1 MKARLQNVVSGGLSR
16 ALRIAQLGA
25 VRVAAS
31 AANSLHR
38 QAKHLEVRL
47 DGLDKGLDVEPITD
61 IAWPSIDLTQ
71 CDDPI
76 LAVLSSTEFE
86 SATRF
91 FADNPASQRSL
102 VSADR
107 RRRYS
112 IPFCAIYAP
121 ITYSKSE
128 VTKPGRRRH
137 YAEPL
142 HANSHGLVH
151 TVDPFRADYIT
162 ATVKHWPPELLKHV
176 RIHSMS
182 SMDFYMEMERQG
194 IHPGVVFVDGNHD
207 YEFALFDIGRAAKY
221 MSHGGFIFVDN
232 IAQPGPFLAA
242 RDFLAANPGWREL
255 GGQTEKHNTPR
266 SFDRARSAIPNTD
279 FIVLQAPRSYVVND
293 RPTTFGRMRWW
304 SPAVNGLELQ
314 LHEPAATGFLDIQV
328 VLRGFGSQPVEAI
341 GETTIRLE
349 AALGAISVPLQIKV
363 QGQFTYF
370 SVETWLIWRGDRPLY
385 LTVPPKPC
393 C

>member
-38 QAKHLEVRL
+38 HARYIEVRL
-47 DGLDKGLDVEPITD
+47 DGLDKGLDVEPIAD
-61 IAWPSIDLTQ
+61 IAWPSIDLAQ
-71 CDDPI
+71 SGDPV
-76 LAVLSSTEFE
+76 LAILSSIEFE
-86 SATRF
+86 PATRF

-102 VSADR
+102 VSPQAQALL
-107 RRRYS
+107 YS
-112 IPFCAIYAP
+112 ILRNLQPDHVFEIGSYKAGTTESLCRA
-121 ITYSKSE
+121 
-128 VTKPGRRRH
+128 
-137 YAEPL
+137 L

-162 ATVKHWPPELLKHV
+162 ATLKHWPPELLKHV
-176 RIHSMS
+176 RVHSMS
-182 SMDFYMEMERQG
+182 SMDFYTEMERQG

-242 RDFLAANPGWREL
+242 RDFLAVNPGWREL
-255 GGQTEKHNTPR
+255 GGLTEKSDTSR
-266 SFDRARSAIPNTD
+266 SFDRARSVIPNTD
-279 FIVLQAPRSYVVND
+279 FIVLQAPTSYVVTN
-293 RPTTFGRMRWW
+293 RPTTFGRLRWW

-314 LHEPAATGFLDIQV
+314 LNESAATGSLDIQV
-328 VLRGFGSQPVEAI
+328 VLRGFGAQPVEAI
-341 GETTIRLE
+341 GETTVRLQ
-349 AALGAISVPLQIKV
+349 AGSGRVSAPLEIKV
-363 QGQFTYF
+363 EGQFTYF
-370 SVETWLIWRGDRPLY
+370 SVEAWLLWRGDRPLQ
-385 LTVPPKPC
+385 LATAPKPY
-393 C
+393 